1 MKKIKLIITILLF
14 ANISLTYSQDKS
26 ESLKIIWENKSLQ
39 DAVRFKAIN
48 DFYDNYTQSDPDSS
62 LKLAEFHYKLA
73 KQKKNRKEEALALN
87 EKAIVFY
94 MLGYK
99 LDKINSVL
107 QEVMGIYTELKN
119 YNGLASTKNNLAALF
134 QHQGDNQSAI
144 NNFTDALAL
153 FKTQKNNMRVAD
165 VLNNIAG
172 IYQSVELYELALPN
186 YKEAKIFTGKKE
198 RKKKLVF
205 FG

>member
-62 LKLAEFHYKLA
+62 LKLAEFLYKLA
-73 KQKKNRKEEALALN
+73 KQKKNRKEEGLALN
-87 EKAIVFY
+87 EKAFVFY

-186 YKEAKIFTGKKE
+186 YKEAINIYRKE
-198 RKKKLVF
+198 
-205 FG
+205 